1 MHGGNHATALFPAR
15 LCSQRRAMAGVT
27 SRRDG
32 AFADEE
38 PSGFVFEEA
47 NTEREESLGASVL
60 LAAAGAPVLVLDGA
74 DDVKVWQCVCFLVL
88 CGGRVLALLLR
99 KGGRWFGN
107 RRVRHSPQCNDFHK
121 SHRGARCIG
130 IAAAYR
136 VYALFCFPSH

>member
-47 NTEREESLGASVL
+47 NTEREESLGASAL
-60 LAAAGAPVLVLDGA
+60 LVAAGAPVLVLDGA
-74 DDVKVWQCVCFLVL
+74 DDVKVWQCACSCFA
-88 CGGRVLALLLR
+88 LAERR
-99 KGGRWFGN
+99 KM
-107 RRVRHSPQCNDFHK
+107 VRKQESTTQPTMQ
-121 SHRGARCIG
+121 
-130 IAAAYR
+130 
-136 VYALFCFPSH
+136 